1 MTLPQVQ
8 RLVAGGDE
16 ERQTAP
22 GLERKVA
29 CADAKGGGHMPIKLS
44 GRYEEG
50 SDKNR
55 AHALLLKCEIK
66 VDSVFGVEQLKPGM
80 EAITFTIDGQAQTA
94 FAADDDIF
102 RVIDGWDI
110 PPPADREVWRGTQ

>member
-1 MTLPQVQ
+1 
-8 RLVAGGDE
+8 
-16 ERQTAP
+16 
-22 GLERKVA
+22 
-29 CADAKGGGHMPIKLS
+29 MPIKLS

-55 AHALLLKCEIK
+55 AHQLLLKCEIK
-66 VDSVFGVEQLKPGM
+66 VDNVFSVEELKPGM

-110 PPPADREVWRGTQ
+110 PPPADREVWRGTE